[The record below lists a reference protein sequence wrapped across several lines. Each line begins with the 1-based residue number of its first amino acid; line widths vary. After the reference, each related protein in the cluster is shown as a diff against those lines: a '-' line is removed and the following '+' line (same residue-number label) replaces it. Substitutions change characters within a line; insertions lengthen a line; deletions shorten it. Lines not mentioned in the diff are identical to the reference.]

1 MPASKESQELLE
13 ATLREL
19 FQAERSAARHP
30 RVEASRLADTPP
42 GDAMD
47 AIAWHAES
55 QAEGLDEVSRV
66 RGVAP
71 AGAAKAIGKAFSAIR
86 DNLLDLATTTEQSYR
101 ITLLGVRHGVD
112 LVRVL
117 HGQAVRAEDAGLKA
131 WTEAWLLE
139 RLEVLEQAETE
150 LAWFAANPARALE
163 PVRQTPL
170 SLVARTALRA
180 LGKIDTS
187 TFSRA

>member
-1 MPASKESQELLE
+1 MPVSKESQELLE

-19 FQAERSAARHP
+19 FQAERSATRHP
-30 RVEASRLADTPP
+30 RIESSRLAGTPP

-47 AIAWHAES
+47 DIALHADN
-55 QAEGLDEVSRV
+55 QAEGLDDVARV
-66 RGVAP
+66 RGVVP
-71 AGAAKAIGKAFSAIR
+71 AGAAKAIGEAFSAIR

-117 HGQAVRAEDAGLKA
+117 HEQALMADDAELKA

-139 RLEVLEQAETE
+139 RLELLEQAETE
-150 LAWFAANPARALE
+150 LAWFVANPARALE

-170 SLVARTALRA
+170 AFMARSALRA

-187 TFSRA
+187 TFPHA